1 MAMAYDLLIKNGLI
15 VDGSGMPAFRGDVG
29 VKDGKVAELG
39 KLSGVADRTIDAGG
53 QAVAPGFIDNHCHY
67 DAQVTWDPLC
77 TFSPEHG
84 ATTVIFGNCS
94 LSLAPVRKGGEER
107 LAEFLSYVEAIPM
120 DVLKTIEF
128 DWESIPQYMDRLDR
142 HLGINVGNLIGHTA
156 VRHYVMGD
164 DCQKPGATEAQI
176 KAMQDVV
183 RDGMRAGAL
192 GLSVSREK
200 GHFDPQGVLIPALW
214 ADEQE
219 IFALADVLR
228 ELGTGTIQAGGG
240 QYVELK
246 DGMMRRLAEATGRTV
261 VYNSLSQTMRRPDEW
276 KIHMKRIE
284 ETAALGIRAYPMC
297 SPNRVTQDF
306 TMKNTQVFR
315 GLPTWHPIL
324 LMSDEE
330 KLRLYA
336 DPEVRAKLHEE
347 AVVNKPDSAVGI
359 SKTWWNYIWVNEP
372 ALEKN
377 KWMQFKSL
385 GEIAETQGKRV
396 IDAFLDLVVEER
408 LETRF
413 LQAEN
418 NIDDEALTKILTHP
432 NAVIGLGDGG
442 AHVQFHGGYGYLTKL
457 LGEWVREK
465 RVMTLEQAVRRLTF
479 DSASTFG
486 LYDRGLLRP
495 GMAADIVIF
504 DPATVKCGK
513 EEVVHDFPAG
523 GWRIKETSEGV
534 SHTIVNG
541 QVLLENKRHTGAL
554 PGKVLRNSY
563 WHAQHG

>member
-1 MAMAYDLLIKNGLI
+1 MAYDLLIKNGLI

-128 DWESIPQYMDRLDR
+128 DWESIPQYMERLDR

-377 KWMQFKSL
+377 RWMQFKSL

>member
-1 MAMAYDLLIKNGLI
+1 MAYDLLIKNGLV

-29 VKDGKVAELG
+29 VTNGKVAEIG
-39 KLSGVADRTIDAGG
+39 KLSSPATRTIDADGS
-53 QAVAPGFIDNHCHY
+53 AVAPGFIDNHCHY

-94 LSLAPVRKGGEER
+94 LSLAPVRKGGELR

-120 DVLKTIEF
+120 EVLKTIEF
-128 DWESIPQYMDRLDR
+128 DWESVPDYMERLDN

-164 DCQKPGATEAQI
+164 DCQKPGATEEQI
-176 KAMQDVV
+176 RQMRDLV
-183 RDGMRAGAL
+183 REGMAAGAL

-214 ADEQE
+214 ADENE
-219 IFALADVLR
+219 IFQICDVLR
-228 ELGTGTIQAGGG
+228 EMGTGTIQAGGG

-324 LMSDEE
+324 LMPDDE

-336 DPEVRAKLHEE
+336 DSETRAKLHEE
-347 AVVNKPDSAVGI
+347 AIVNKPDSAVGI

-372 ALEKN
+372 VLEKN
-377 KWMQFKSL
+377 KWMQFKSI
-385 GEIAETQGKRV
+385 GQIAEAQGKRV
-396 IDAFLDLVVEER
+396 IDAFLDLVVEEK
-408 LETRF
+408 LGTRF

-418 NIDDEALTKILTHP
+418 NIDDEAVSKILTHP

-465 RVMTLEQAVRRLTF
+465 QVMSLEQAVRRLTF
-479 DSASTFG
+479 DSASIFG

-495 GMAADIVIF
+495 GLAADIVIF

-541 QVLLENKRHTGAL
+541 QVLLEDKKHTGAL
-554 PGKVLRNSY
+554 PGRVLRNSY
-563 WHAQHG
+563 WHANHG

>member
-1 MAMAYDLLIKNGLI
+1 MAYDLLIKNGLV

-29 VKDGKVAELG
+29 VKDGKIAEIG
-39 KLSGVADRTIDAGG
+39 KLSGPASKTIDADGH
-53 QAVAPGFIDNHCHY
+53 AVAPGFIDNHCHY

-94 LSLAPVRKGGEER
+94 LSLAPVRKGTEER

-120 DVLKTIEF
+120 EVLKTVEF
-128 DWESIPQYMDRLDR
+128 DWETIPQYMEQLDN
-142 HLGINVGNLIGHTA
+142 HLGINVGNLIGHSA

-183 RDGMRAGAL
+183 RDGMAAGAL

-200 GHFDPQGVLIPALW
+200 GHFDPQGVHIPALW
-214 ADEQE
+214 ADEEE

-228 ELGTGTIQAGGG
+228 DMATGTIQAGGG

-246 DGMMRRLAEATGRTV
+246 DGMMRRLAEASGRTV
-261 VYNSLSQTMRRPDEW
+261 VYNSLSQTMRRPNEW
-276 KIHMKRIE
+276 KEHMARIE
-284 ETAALGIRAYPMC
+284 ETAAMGIRAYPMC

-324 LMSDEE
+324 LMADDE

-336 DPEVRAKLHEE
+336 DPEIRAKLHEE
-347 AVVNKPDSAVGI
+347 AVVNKPDGAVGI

-372 ALEKN
+372 VLEKN
-377 KWMQFKSL
+377 KWMQFKSI
-385 GEIAETQGKRV
+385 GQIAEKEGKRV
-396 IDAFLDLVVEER
+396 IDAFLDLVVEEK

-418 NIDDEALTKILTHP
+418 NIDDEALKKILTHP

-465 RVMTLEQAVRRLTF
+465 QVMTLEQAVRRLTF

-495 GMAADIVIF
+495 GMAADITIF

-541 QVLLENKRHTGAL
+541 QVLLEDRKHTGAL
-554 PGKVLRNSY
+554 PGRVLRNTWY
-563 WHAQHG
+563 HANRA